1 MASSFQR
8 LQGMPPIKALMTPFP
23 HSISADASVAE
34 AQRMMEEQAI
44 RHLPVKDGDRLI
56 GVITDREVEK
66 ALDPRRAPAAARVG
80 ELAIEAHVVDLL
92 TPAARVLESM
102 AKDRVDFVLVLKEER
117 LAGIFTGTDACAG
130 YADLLRT
137 LFPAGD
143 GEGVA

>member
-23 HSISADASVAE
+23 HSISADASVKE
-34 AQRMMEEQAI
+34 ARRMMEEQAI
-44 RHLPVKDGDRLI
+44 RHLPVKDGDQLV
-56 GVITDREVEK
+56 GVITDREVER
-66 ALDPRRAPAAARVG
+66 ALDPRRGSSVERVR
-80 ELAIEAHVVDLL
+80 EIMIEAHVADLL

-102 AKDRVDFVLVLKEER
+102 VRDRVEVVLVLKEER

-137 LFPAGD
+137 LFPSGD